1 MLSTQEI
8 NNSCPQEFNCSGD
21 YVSFSIGRVPS
32 YVSLISSSFS
42 CLGSI
47 LIFLA
52 FLMLREIR
60 TGAQKLITLLSI
72 ADFFTAFGYF
82 IAAINFLQHYNR
94 RTDDC
99 GTFLFVCKVQS
110 FITTTSSMSSF
121 FWTVILA
128 TYFHMVIVNKQT
140 VFNKYLFAFSNLI
153 AWGVPLLITIPLLI
167 RGKLGYS
174 PLATSNWCFIEDS
187 QFKQQG
193 NSKAVV
199 TVLFFIAGKFWE
211 LLSYIIVT
219 ILYISIAFSIHRV
232 S

>member
-1 MLSTQEI
+1 M
-8 NNSCPQEFNCSGD
+8 NNSCPQEFNCTGAGGN
-21 YVSFSIGRVPS
+21 VSFSIGPIPS

-52 FLMLREIR
+52 FLMLPEIR

-82 IAAINFLQHYNR
+82 IAAINFLQHYKPLGR
-94 RTDDC
+94 PMDDC
-99 GTFLFVCKVQS
+99 GAFISVCKVQS
-110 FITTTSSMSSF
+110 FITTTSSMCSF

-128 TYFHMVIVNKQT
+128 AYFHMVIVNKQT

-153 AWGVPLLITIPLLI
+153 AWGVPLIITIPLLVK
-167 RGKLGYS
+167 GKLGFS
-174 PLATSNWCFIEDS
+174 PFATSNWCFIEDS
-187 QFKQQG
+187 QFKQQR
-193 NSKAVV
+193 NSKVVV
-199 TVLFFIAGKFWE
+199 TILFFIAGKFWE
-211 LLSYIIVT
+211 ILSYIIVT